1 MKSILKVIQQVSREE
16 NDTDKSVNE
25 IKDDE
30 NNFHTNLSLI
40 LNEYKSKQVD
50 FNTRKDKPLN
60 EELENE
66 TDNINEKLEIL
77 TKDNNKKPVV
87 YKTFTRSVLSEDEK
101 IDEMVTQIFSNNIIL
116 KDEMNKIEE
125 IRTKLSK
132 EELDELN
139 FFFDK

>member
-1 MKSILKVIQQVSREE
+1 MIIISIICKIKQSRISDLMHIKMKSILKVILKVISREE

-30 NNFHTNLSLI
+30 NDFHTNLSLI

-87 YKTFTRSVLSEDEK
+87 YKSFYY
-101 IDEMVTQIFSNNIIL
+101 L
-116 KDEMNKIEE
+116 KMK
-125 IRTKLSK
+125 KLMK
-132 EELDELN
+132 W
-139 FFFDK
+139 